1 MENFNEFKNKLINN
15 VMEKIKKGENLSS
28 LDVLIL
34 QNKYEIYDPQVK
46 AYRQVSLEDYY
57 KYFKSLNK

>member
-1 MENFNEFKNKLINN
+1 MENFEEFKNKLIGE
-15 VMEKIKKGENLSS
+15 VMEKIKKGEKLSS

-34 QNKYEIYDPQVK
+34 QGKYEIYDPQVQ

-57 KYFKSLNK
+57 KYLKSLNK